1 MNSNSDSERQTE
13 FEIIIQMGNSCWG
26 PKVRVIVVVYSDMNK
41 ASVKSCRKI
50 SKNGSGLWRNLEEAN
65 SYLRLLYHR

>member
-26 PKVRVIVVVYSDMNK
+26 PNVRLIGIVFNDMSK
-41 ASVKSCRKI
+41 ANVKSCRKM
-50 SKNGSGLWRNLEEAN
+50 SKVGSGLWRILEEAN
-65 SYLRLLYHR
+65 S